1 MAVKKIVFVFMLC
14 FSALLACPAAY
25 AKEAD
30 TDSFEITSGL
40 DFSKDSVSTFDDTK
54 TISGTANKDT
64 EIKIEVYSVNND
76 NMSLTN
82 DYALTVGVSG
92 IFSQIIDLSLG
103 ENFVIVSSGSSDS
116 DKAEIT
122 VNRKTQAV
130 KKALENGVY
139 LP

>member
-1 MAVKKIVFVFMLC
+1 MAVKKILFVFMLC

-30 TDSFEITSGL
+30 TDAFEITSGL
-40 DFSKDSVSTFDDTK
+40 DFSKDTVSTFDNSK
-54 TISGTANKDT
+54 TISGTAEKDT
-64 EIKIEVYSVNND
+64 EIKIEVYSVD
-76 NMSLTN
+76 SEDMTLTN

-103 ENFVIVSSGSSDS
+103 ENFIVVSSGDS
-116 DKAEIT
+116 DESKAEIT
-122 VNRKTQAV
+122 VNRKTEAV
-130 KKALENGVY
+130 KRALENGVY